1 MPIAQGTSGQA
12 DGGAVPAATIRLLVV
27 DDHRTIADLL
37 AVALRYEKD
46 IEFVGHACTAR
57 QGVELAGALAP
68 DVVLMDFAL
77 PDLDGLQATAAIVA
91 EHPRT
96 RVILLTASAD
106 PRLVAQAAAVGACAF
121 VAKSAG
127 FDVLLDAVRGARQGA
142 MVVDPG
148 LLGALADLADGTLR
162 RAAEPSPASVS
173 LTGRERE
180 VLGMLAVGLDV
191 GGVSRR
197 LGISPHTCRGYVK
210 SVLAKLGCH
219 SQLQAVVV
227 ATRLGLLDV
236 PPDRQPLAQV
246 AAGGGR
252 F

>member
-1 MPIAQGTSGQA
+1 MPDPHAPA
-12 DGGAVPAATIRLLVV
+12 DPTGAGPATIRLLVV

-37 AVALRYEKD
+37 AVALRYETD
-46 IEFVGHACTAR
+46 IEYVGHAATAR
-57 QGVELAGALAP
+57 QGIAMAAALRP

-91 EHPRT
+91 EDPST
-96 RVILLTASAD
+96 RVILLTATSE
-106 PRLVAQAAAVGACAF
+106 PRLVAQAAAVGACAY
-121 VAKSAG
+121 VPKSAG
-127 FDVLLDAVRGARQGA
+127 LEVLLDAVRGARQGA

-148 LLGALADLADGTLR
+148 LLGALADLAEGTLR
-162 RAAEPSPASVS
+162 RAEESTPASVS

-180 VLGMLAVGLDV
+180 VLGMLAAGLDV

-227 ATRLGLLDV
+227 ATRLGLLDE
-236 PPDRQPLAQV
+236 PTRPQPLRAV
-246 AAGGGR
+246 PGMGR
-252 F
+252 

>member
-1 MPIAQGTSGQA
+1 
-12 DGGAVPAATIRLLVV
+12 VPEATIRLMVV

-37 AVALRYEKD
+37 AIALAHETD
-46 IEFVGHACTAR
+46 IEYVGHAGTAR
-57 QGVELAGALAP
+57 EGIAMAGTLAP
-68 DVVLMDFAL
+68 HVVLMDFAL

-121 VAKSAG
+121 VPKSAG
-127 FDVLLDAVRGARQGA
+127 LDVLLDAVRGARQGA

-162 RAAEPSPASVS
+162 RAEETPRSSVS
-173 LTGRERE
+173 LTGREQE
-180 VLGMLAVGLDV
+180 VLGLLAAGLDV
-191 GGVSRR
+191 GAVSRR
-197 LGISPHTCRGYVK
+197 LRISQHTCRGYVK

-227 ATRLGLLDV
+227 ATRLGLLDL
-236 PPDRQPLAQV
+236 PPDRRPVTRAT
-246 AAGGGR
+246 AGGY
-252 F
+252 